1 MSKLITDPS
10 DVISIVVG
18 AISLTFLGL
27 FIFVN
32 IATTIN
38 PNAFVKNDGE
48 PEPTTKNAA
57 LSDNLKLT
65 SFKLA
70 QHSYCYDDSNDCEMS
85 GYGKR
90 YSHVAEGLLYNNGDT
105 IKAWSLHI
113 TFDIYEKDGD
123 KVDGAYC
130 VVWNDEDIPPE
141 STWDFGAL
149 NNLDDCFAGIDAKG
163 YFGTESVDE
172 KQIRLSDFDIQYKSY
187 DTKK

>member
-1 MSKLITDPS
+1 
-10 DVISIVVG
+10 
-18 AISLTFLGL
+18 
-27 FIFVN
+27 
-32 IATTIN
+32 
-38 PNAFVKNDGE
+38 
-48 PEPTTKNAA
+48 
-57 LSDNLKLT
+57 
-65 SFKLA
+65 
-70 QHSYCYDDSNDCEMS
+70 MS

-130 VVWNDEDIPPE
+130 VVWNDDDILPE

-149 NNLDDCFAGIDAKG
+149 DNLDDCFAGIDSKG
-163 YFGTESVDE
+163 YFGTEFVDE
-172 KQIRLSDFDIQYKSY
+172 KQIRLSDFDIRYKSY